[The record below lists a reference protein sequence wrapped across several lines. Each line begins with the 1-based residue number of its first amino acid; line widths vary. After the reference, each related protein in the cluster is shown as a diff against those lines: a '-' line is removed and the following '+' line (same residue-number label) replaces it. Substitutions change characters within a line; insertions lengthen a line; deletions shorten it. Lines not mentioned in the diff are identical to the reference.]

1 LVKKNFVMKCCAGCN
16 KEYLKADTVVEF
28 VKFGVLIV
36 EILGR
41 TSLTSLHAITQ
52 SVVGRDPFNTFLRIC
67 VLIQL

>member
-1 LVKKNFVMKCCAGCN
+1 LYDIV
-16 KEYLKADTVVEF
+16 
-28 VKFGVLIV
+28 V

-67 VLIQL
+67 VLIQLWLLLQSGARVSGVTWLSVI

>member
-1 LVKKNFVMKCCAGCN
+1 MNWLFKL
-16 KEYLKADTVVEF
+16 Y
-28 VKFGVLIV
+28 V

-52 SVVGRDPFNTFLRIC
+52 SVVGRDPFNTFLRVVGRDPFNTFLRIC